1 MLHERVSVN
10 SENSNGIVT
19 LIRYSCRRQIRSYIN
34 WAYKLFAEQCT
45 HNVRYHSFARRV
57 VGPWNRLPAH
67 VDFSSLVRFKAFLN
81 RTDLSNFL
89 LYCVV

>member
-1 MLHERVSVN
+1 MWTSVRFFVLHPLEILVR
-10 SENSNGIVT
+10 GHG
-19 LIRYSCRRQIRSYIN
+19 
-34 WAYKLFAEQCT
+34 YKLFAEQST

-67 VDFSSLVRFKAFLN
+67 VDFSSLFRFKAFLN

-89 LYCVV
+89 LYCVD